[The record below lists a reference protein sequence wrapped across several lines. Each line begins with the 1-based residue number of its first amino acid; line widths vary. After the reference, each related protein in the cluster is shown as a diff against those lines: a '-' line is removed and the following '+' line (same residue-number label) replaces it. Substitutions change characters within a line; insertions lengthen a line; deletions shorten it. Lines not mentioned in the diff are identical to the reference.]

1 MPTAGIVII
10 GDEILSGKFVEE
22 NAAFLIG
29 ELRALGVDLRR
40 ITIVADD
47 MDDIATAVTDASARY
62 DHVFTSGGVGPTHD
76 DITMAAIA
84 RGFGTTVMRHPDLEA
99 RVRGYWKDQL
109 ADANL
114 RLADVPAG
122 AELVYPAARSESGPL
137 HSGGPDP
144 EAKIWPVVCYRNVY
158 ILPGVPTLFRR
169 KFVEIRDRFRAEPV
183 TAARLYLDIEEGELA
198 PELDAIVSAHPG
210 VRVGSYPRFAEREF
224 RVMVTLEGPAAGD
237 VGAAFEALAARLGPR
252 VVRRDEPRRVG

>member
-10 GDEILSGKFVEE
+10 GDEILSGKFAEE

-40 ITIVADD
+40 ITVVPDEV
-47 MDDIATAVTDASARY
+47 DDIAATVVEMSARF

-84 RGFGTTVMRHPDLEA
+84 RGFGTTVMRHPDLEL

-114 RLADVPAG
+114 RLAEVPSG
-122 AELVYPAARSESGPL
+122 AELVY
-137 HSGGPDP
+137 GPDP

-169 KFVEIRDRFRAEPV
+169 KFVEIRDRFRAVPV

-198 PELDAIVSAHPG
+198 PYLDAVVEAHPD
-210 VRVGSYPRFAEREF
+210 VRVGSYPRFAERDF
-224 RVMVTLEGPAAGD
+224 RVLVTLEAAAGPE
-237 VGAAFEALAARLGPR
+237 VAAAF
-252 VVRRDEPRRVG
+252 

>member
-22 NAAFLIG
+22 NAAFLVG

-47 MDDIATAVTDASARY
+47 LADIGEAVTDASRRY

-76 DITMAAIA
+76 DITIAAIA
-84 RGFGTTVMRHPDLEA
+84 GAFGTTVTRHPDLEA

-109 ADANL
+109 AEANL

-122 AELVYPAARSESGPL
+122 AELVY
-137 HSGGPDP
+137 GPDP

-169 KFVEIRDRFRAEPV
+169 KFVEIRDRFRGEPV

-198 PELDAIVSAHPG
+198 PELDAIVAAHPG

-224 RVMVTLEGPAAGD
+224 RVMVTLEGAAAPD
-237 VGAAFEALAARLGPR
+237 VGAAFELLASRLGAR
-252 VVRRDEPRRVG
+252 VIRRDEPRRVG

>member
-40 ITIVADD
+40 ITVVPDIL
-47 MDDIATAVTDASARY
+47 DDIATTVTEAARRY

-84 RGFGTTVMRHPDLEA
+84 HGFGTTVMRHPELESK
-99 RVRGYWKDQL
+99 VRGYWKDQL

-114 RLADVPAG
+114 RLAEVPAG
-122 AELVYPAARSESGPL
+122 AVLVYGTS
-137 HSGGPDP
+137 DV
-144 EAKIWPVVCYRNVY
+144 WPVVSYQNVY
-158 ILPGVPTLFRR
+158 ILPGVPALFRR
-169 KFVEIRDRFRAEPV
+169 KFVEIRDRFRSEPV

-198 PELDAIVSAHPG
+198 PHLDAVVAAHPG
-210 VRVGSYPRFAEREF
+210 VRVGSYPRFSERDF
-224 RVMVTLEGPAAGD
+224 KVLVTFEGPGAGD
-237 VGAAFEALAARLGPR
+237 VAGALAMLVERIGPR
-252 VVRRDEPRRVG
+252 VVRQEPPALAGGAG

>member
-1 MPTAGIVII
+1 VPTAGIVII

-40 ITIVADD
+40 ITVVPDVLE
-47 MDDIATAVTDASARY
+47 DIATTVIEASRRY

-84 RGFGTTVMRHPDLEA
+84 HGFGTTVMRHPELEA
-99 RVRGYWKDQL
+99 KVRGYWKDQL

-114 RLADVPAG
+114 RLAEVPAG
-122 AELVYPAARSESGPL
+122 AVLVYGT
-137 HSGGPDP
+137 GDV
-144 EAKIWPVVCYRNVY
+144 WPVVSYGNVY

-169 KFVEIRDRFRAEPV
+169 KFIEIRDRFRSEPV

-198 PELDAIVSAHPG
+198 PYLHAVVAAHPS
-210 VRVGSYPRFAEREF
+210 VRIGSYPRFAERDF
-224 RVMVTLEGPAAGD
+224 RVLATLEGPAAGE
-237 VGAAFEALAARLGPR
+237 VTAAFEALAARLGPHI
-252 VVRRDEPRRVG
+252 VRREEPHQVG

>member
-40 ITIVADD
+40 ITIVPDD
-47 MDDIATAVTDASARY
+47 MDDIAAAVTDAAARY

-122 AELVYPAARSESGPL
+122 AELVY
-137 HSGGPDP
+137 GPDP
-144 EAKIWPVVCYRNVY
+144 DAKIWPVVSYRNVY

-198 PELDAIVSAHPG
+198 PELDAIVAAHPG

-224 RVMVTLEGPAAGD
+224 RVMVTLEGPLAGD
-237 VGAAFEALAARLGPR
+237 VGAAFEALGARLGPR

>member
-40 ITIVADD
+40 ITIVPDEL
-47 MDDIATAVTDASARY
+47 DDIAATVVASADRF

-84 RGFGTTVMRHPDLEA
+84 KGFGTTITRHPDLEG
-99 RVRGYWKDQL
+99 RVRGYWKDKL

-114 RLADVPAG
+114 RLADIPAG
-122 AELVYPAARSESGPL
+122 AELVYGK
-137 HSGGPDP
+137 DQ
-144 EAKIWPVVCYRNVY
+144 IWPVVCYRNVY
-158 ILPGVPTLFRR
+158 IMPGVPALFRR
-169 KFVEIRDRFRAEPV
+169 KFVDIRDRFRAIAV
-183 TAARLYLDIEEGELA
+183 TAARLYIDLEEGELA
-198 PELDAIVSAHPG
+198 PYLDAVVSAFAS
-210 VRVGSYPRFAEREF
+210 VKVGSYPRFSERDF
-224 RVMVTLEGPAAGD
+224 RVLVTLEGADGTA
-237 VGAAFEALAARLGPR
+237 VGAAFERLASELGDR
-252 VVRRDEPRRVG
+252 VVRREEPHAVG

>member
-1 MPTAGIVII
+1 VPTAGIVII

-40 ITIVADD
+40 IAVIPDD
-47 MDDIATAVTDASARY
+47 VEDIGQTVTDASQRF

-76 DITMAAIA
+76 DVTIAAIA
-84 RGFGTTVMRHPDLEA
+84 KGFGTGVTRHPELEA
-99 RVRGYWKDQL
+99 KVRGYWKDQL

-114 RLADVPAG
+114 RLADVPEG
-122 AELVYPAARSESGPL
+122 AELVY
-137 HSGGPDP
+137 GPDP
-144 EAKIWPVVCYRNVY
+144 ASKIWPVVCYRNVY

-169 KFVEIRDRFRAEPV
+169 KFIEIRDRFRAVPV

-198 PELDAIVSAHPG
+198 PHLDAAVAAHPS
-210 VRVGSYPRFAEREF
+210 VRIGSYPRFAEREF
-224 RVMVTLEGPAAGD
+224 RVLVTLEASAGPE
-237 VGAAFEALAARLGPR
+237 VTAAFEQLVERLGAR
-252 VVRRDEPRRVG
+252 VVRRDPPHQVGT